1 MNEELKVLFE
11 HKRGSRK
18 EGVRTMILSPLVAL
32 GFWAFQYYIFPD
44 ATEDPIFMY
53 GWYGIV
59 ITVTFALFF
68 LYGLPSVISNKDF
81 IYRITEKEIECVSPV
96 ERLCKSYKI
105 PIKRIF
111 EIEEIENDESPNNYA
126 LITIDQEKFEITPNY
141 GNPVHK
147 IIKLMSERYPEI
159 RIQKA

>member
-1 MNEELKVLFE
+1 
-11 HKRGSRK
+11 
-18 EGVRTMILSPLVAL
+18 MILSPLVAL
-32 GFWAFQYYIFPD
+32 GFWAFQYFIFPD

-59 ITVTFALFF
+59 ITVTAALFF

-96 ERLCKSYKI
+96 EQLCKSYKI

-111 EIEEIENDESPNNYA
+111 EIEETDNDESPNDYA
-126 LITIDQEKFEITPNY
+126 FITIDREKFEVTPNY
-141 GNPVHK
+141 GNPVSTVISVMRKH
-147 IIKLMSERYPEI
+147 YPEI
-159 RIQKA
+159 RIQKT